1 MKLNIELQNLKD
13 ILSKMNVMN
22 INQAYV
28 GFNKKGV
35 EVYLFP
41 CEKAQLLITRKEI
54 EKELSLVLQS

>member
-1 MKLNIELQNLKD
+1 MNNQSKQNLKD
-13 ILSKMNVMN
+13 ILNKMNVMN

-41 CEKAQLLITRKEI
+41 CEKAQLLITRKDI
-54 EKELSLVLQS
+54 EKELSLMLQD

>member
-1 MKLNIELQNLKD
+1 MDKKKQNLKE
-13 ILSKMNVMN
+13 ILNKMNVMN

-41 CEKAQLLITRKEI
+41 CEKAQLLITRKDI
-54 EKELSLVLQS
+54 EKELSLMLQD